1 MSGRAPIQELREK
14 SVAIRKL
21 IVRMIGKAGSGHP
34 GGSLSVTDLLTVL
47 FFHEMRHDPGN
58 PGWRERDRF
67 ILSKGHAAPALYA
80 VFAEAGYYP
89 ADKLESFRA
98 LGSPFQGHPDKR
110 ALPMLEA
117 STGSLGQGLSI
128 GTGMALA
135 LRMDG
140 SDSRVYVVLGD
151 GEVQEGQVWEA
162 AMFAAHYGIDRLTA
176 IIDNNGFQLDD
187 RINNIVGLEPLAKK
201 WESFGWHVQEIDGH
215 DPGSIIAAF
224 ASAREVADIPSVIIA
239 HTVKGKGVAF
249 MENENRFHGSAPTRE
264 EMRKALEE
272 LDKEDIGG

>member
-1 MSGRAPIQELREK
+1 MSDRASIEELLEK
-14 SVAIRKL
+14 SVAIRKR

-34 GGSLSVTDLLTVL
+34 GGSLSVTDLLAVL
-47 FFHEMRHDPGN
+47 FFHEMRYDPGN

-80 VFAEAGYYP
+80 VFAEAGCFP
-89 ADKLESFRA
+89 ADELESFRT

-110 ALPMLEA
+110 ALPILEA

-135 LRMDG
+135 LGLDNV
-140 SDSRVYVVLGD
+140 DSRVYVVLGD

-162 AMFAAHYGIDRLTA
+162 AMFAAHRSLGSLTA

-187 RINNIVGLEPLAKK
+187 RIDKIVSLEPLAKK

-215 DPGSIIAAF
+215 DAASIISAF
-224 ASAREVADIPSVIIA
+224 ASAREVADIPSVRIA
-239 HTVKGKGVAF
+239 HTVKGKGVSF
-249 MENENRFHGSAPTRE
+249 MENDNRFHGAAPTRE

-272 LDKEDIGG
+272 LDEEDIGG